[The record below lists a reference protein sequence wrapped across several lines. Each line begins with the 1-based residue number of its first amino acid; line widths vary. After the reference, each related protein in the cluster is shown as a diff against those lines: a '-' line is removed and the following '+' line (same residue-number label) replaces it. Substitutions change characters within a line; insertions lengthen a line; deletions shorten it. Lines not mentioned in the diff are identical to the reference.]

1 MWPDT
6 HDLRSQNAVTLIA
19 LTSQGSIALLGGA
32 GRGGAGRG
40 GAGRRQQPEGAICST
55 LQIESTP

>member
-19 LTSQGSIALLGGA
+19 MTSQGSIALL
-32 GRGGAGRG
+32 GGAGRG